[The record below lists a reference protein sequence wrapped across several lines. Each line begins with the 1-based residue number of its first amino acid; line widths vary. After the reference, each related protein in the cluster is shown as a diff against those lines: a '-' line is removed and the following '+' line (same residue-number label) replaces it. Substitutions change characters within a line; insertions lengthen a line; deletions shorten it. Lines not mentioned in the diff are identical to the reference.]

1 MEMFDNFCTVI
12 GAVAIVI
19 GIYEIITK
27 RLVGRKLEDVPKER
41 QLKFLPFDVATYIG
55 CGILMM
61 LLGLNAYLPF
71 MNNGIIIMVVI
82 VLSIAIVGMNA
93 YFGNKILGT
102 PNNSNRLRK

>member
-19 GIYEIITK
+19 GIYEIFTK

-41 QLKFLPFDVATYIG
+41 QLKFLPYDVATYIV

-71 MNNGIIIMVVI
+71 MNNGIIIMVII

-102 PNNSNRLRK
+102 SNRSDRLRK